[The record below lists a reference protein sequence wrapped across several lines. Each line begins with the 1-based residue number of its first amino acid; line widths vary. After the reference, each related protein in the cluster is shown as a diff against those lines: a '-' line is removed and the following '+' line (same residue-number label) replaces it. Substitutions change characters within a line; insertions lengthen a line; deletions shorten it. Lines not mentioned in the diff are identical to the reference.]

1 MITGELRN
9 SIDNLWNRFH
19 VGGVAN
25 PLQVIEQITYLL
37 FIKRLDEL
45 EIAKESKART
55 LRKKVENPVFTAGQQ
70 ELRWSNFKNLEAGEM
85 FELVRTKVFDFIKG
99 LGGEDTAFAKFMK
112 NAYLAIP
119 SPVLLEE
126 VVSMISA
133 IPMEDMDTKGDVYEY
148 MLSKLSVA
156 GDNGQFRTPR
166 HITKLM
172 AELMAPTPEDVICD
186 PACGSAG
193 FLVAASEYIR
203 EHHEES
209 FYKKEFVD
217 FYKKEMF
224 HGCEFDGTMIRIA
237 AMNLMLHGV
246 ECPDLYDQSA
256 LEDGYD
262 TADRYSLVLANPPF
276 KGSLNVSTIAKS
288 LSSVI
293 KTKKTELLFLAL
305 ILRIL
310 RTGGRCASIVPDGVL
325 FGADKAAKGIR
336 QELVDHQKLEAV
348 ISIPSGVF
356 KPYAGVSTAIL
367 IFRKTKSGGTDQVW
381 FYDMQADGYALN
393 DKRPPIEE
401 NDIPDI
407 LNRWKNLEGEKK
419 RTRLDRSFLVPV
431 EEIREKEYDL
441 SLNKYKEMK
450 VEQRVYDA
458 PEVILERLAGIDKE
472 IDEVTKE
479 LKGLLKEI

>member
-1 MITGELRN
+1 M
-9 SIDNLWNRFH
+9 
-19 VGGVAN
+19 
-25 PLQVIEQITYLL
+25 
-37 FIKRLDEL
+37 
-45 EIAKESKART
+45 
-55 LRKKVENPVFTAGQQ
+55 
-70 ELRWSNFKNLEAGEM
+70 
-85 FELVRTKVFDFIKG
+85 
-99 LGGEDTAFAKFMK
+99 
-112 NAYLAIP
+112 
-119 SPVLLEE
+119 
-126 VVSMISA
+126 
-133 IPMEDMDTKGDVYEY
+133 
-148 MLSKLSVA
+148 
-156 GDNGQFRTPR
+156 
-166 HITKLM
+166 
-172 AELMAPTPEDVICD
+172 
-186 PACGSAG
+186 
-193 FLVAASEYIR
+193 
-203 EHHEES
+203 
-209 FYKKEFVD
+209 
-217 FYKKEMF
+217 
-224 HGCEFDGTMIRIA
+224 
-237 AMNLMLHGV
+237 
-246 ECPDLYDQSA
+246 YDQSA